1 MRQALPVVGCG
12 LLALALFAGAIWPA
26 PTLAAWGNAWDGV
39 DGAQLVSAD
48 YARLEQGDASTV
60 FAAIS
65 ADGRY
70 VAFQTLARNFFADDD
85 PDPPGE
91 YRAGGI
97 FRFDL
102 QTRKL
107 EKVADGDLFAE
118 EGPKESNEF
127 LRLGASNPSISAD
140 GRYIAFATAEPG
152 LVPADSN
159 DNVDVYVRDMAV
171 PIDSAGAF
179 DLVSA
184 RDGGDVPA
192 GYGTPAAPFPGSEPG
207 ADVSR
212 GVALSADGQKVAFRT
227 EAPSDLPVG
236 ASTDVPAGQIYLRD
250 RAANTTTLVT
260 AKRDA
265 GTGAMTDEPAGGALG
280 AALSADGTTV
290 AWTGGD
296 ADEQTRFLGGENP
309 ASTFFYYLWRRVAD
323 GPTAQTRRITGL
335 ADPDDPACSPG
346 AETAFDQT
354 STGPC
359 YGPLTDQ
366 ESNRAGI
373 GSQLPALSADGYTVA
388 FLTGAGP
395 RPQAFTGP
403 GLDLYVTDMRP
414 GLTRKAATVELTRD
428 TVGGD
433 PTTNPPIDSI
443 AMSSGGRFLA
453 LTTIRTKFALPALQ
467 LLGEPRA
474 VPGVRELYVVDLQGR
489 TLQRVTHSNS
499 AGDIDADVLNGV
511 TISADGARVA
521 FASFA
526 GNLFFGD
533 ANQSTDAFVATRR
546 PDPPSGSAQVGLTA
560 AGATTIEVD
569 RGAPQIRI
577 HARSKPGGVVILTV
591 SVPAAGGVKAVAK
604 ARAGIPR
611 KLRTL
616 ATAGSRAM
624 GTSRSEVRLVLRP
637 VRRYRSELH
646 RRGEL
651 PARVVVTYVASRGGR
666 RAAASRRISF
676 TQEGA
681 DHRTKDAGK

>member
-1 MRQALPVVGCG
+1 MRQALCSAGIALLLLG
-12 LLALALFAGAIWPA
+12 LAGAVWPGIS
-26 PTLAAWGNAWDGV
+26 LGAWGNAWDGV
-39 DGAQLVSAD
+39 GGAQLVSAD
-48 YARLEQGDASTV
+48 YAGLEQGDASTV

-118 EGPKESNEF
+118 EGSKESNEF

-140 GRYIAFATAEPG
+140 GRYVAFATAEPG

-171 PIDSAGAF
+171 PIASPGAF

-184 RDGGDVPA
+184 RDGGDAPA
-192 GYGTPAAPFPGSEPG
+192 TYGPPAAPFPGSEPG

-212 GVALSADGQKVAFRT
+212 GVAISADGQKVAFRT
-227 EAPSDLPVG
+227 DAPSDMPSS
-236 ASTDVPAGQIYLRD
+236 ASADVPAGQIYLRD

-265 GTGAMTDEPAGGALG
+265 GTGAMTSEPAGGALG
-280 AALSADGTTV
+280 AALSGDGTTV
-290 AWTGGD
+290 AWTGGE
-296 ADEQTRFLGGENP
+296 AAEQVRFLGGENP
-309 ASTFFYYLWRRVAD
+309 ASTFSYYLWRRVAD
-323 GPTAQTRRITGL
+323 GPTAPTRRITGL
-335 ADPDDPACSPG
+335 ADPDDPACPPG
-346 AETAFDQT
+346 AETVFDQT

-373 GSQLPALSADGYTVA
+373 VSQLPVLSADGYTAA

-395 RPQAFTGP
+395 RPIPFTGP
-403 GLDLYVTDMRP
+403 GLDLYITDMRA
-414 GLTRKAATVELTRD
+414 GSSRKASTVELTRD
-428 TVGGD
+428 TVAGD
-433 PTTNPPIDSI
+433 PTASPPIDSI
-443 AMSSGGRFLA
+443 AMSADGRYLA
-453 LTTIRTKFALPALQ
+453 MTTVRTKFVLPALR
-467 LLGEPRA
+467 LLGDPRA
-474 VPGVRELYVVDLQGR
+474 VPTVRELYVADLRER
-489 TLQRVTHSNS
+489 TLERVTHSVS
-499 AGDIDADVLNGV
+499 GGDIDADVLNGV

-533 ANQSTDAFVATRR
+533 ANQSTDAFLATRR
-546 PDPPSGSAQVGLTA
+546 PDPPAGASQTGPTA

-569 RGAPQIRI
+569 RGAPQIRLRAKSRPDGTI
-577 HARSKPGGVVILTV
+577 ILTV

-604 ARAGIPR
+604 ARAGVPR

-616 ATAGSRAM
+616 ATADARAM
-624 GTSRSEVRLVLRP
+624 GTTRSEVRLTLRP
-637 VRRYRSELH
+637 VRRYRPELR

-651 PARVVVTYVASRGGR
+651 SGRLVVTYVASRGGR
-666 RAAASRRISF
+666 RATASRRISF
-676 TQEGA
+676 TQSDTE
-681 DHRTKDAGK
+681 HRSKDAGR

>member
-1 MRQALPVVGCG
+1 MRQALCSAGIAFLLLG
-12 LLALALFAGAIWPA
+12 LTGAAWPGIALG
-26 PTLAAWGNAWDGV
+26 AWGNAWDGV
-39 DGAQLVSAD
+39 GGAQLVSAD

-70 VAFQTLARNFFADDD
+70 VAFQTLSRNFFADDD

-91 YRAGGI
+91 YRAGGV

-118 EGPKESNEF
+118 EGSKESNEF
-127 LRLGASNPSISAD
+127 IRLGASSPSISAD
-140 GRYIAFATAEPG
+140 GRYVAFATAEPG

-171 PIDSAGAF
+171 PIGSPGAF

-192 GYGTPAAPFPGSEPG
+192 AYGPPSAPFPGSEPG
-207 ADVSR
+207 SDVSR
-212 GVALSADGQKVAFRT
+212 GVAISADGQKVAFRT
-227 EAPSDLPVG
+227 DAPSDLPAGGSV
-236 ASTDVPAGQIYLRD
+236 DVPPGQVFLRD

-260 AKRDA
+260 VKRDA
-265 GTGAMTDEPAGGALG
+265 GTGAMTSEPAGGALG
-280 AALSADGTTV
+280 TALSADGTTV
-290 AWTGGD
+290 AWTDGN
-296 ADEQTRFLGGENP
+296 AAAQTRFLGGENP
-309 ASTFFYYLWRRVAD
+309 ASTFLYYLWRRVAD
-323 GPTAQTRRITGL
+323 GPAAPIRRVTGL
-335 ADPDDPACSPG
+335 SDPDDPGCPPG
-346 AETAFDQT
+346 ASTSFDQT

-359 YGPLTDQ
+359 FGPLTDQ

-373 GSQLPALSADGYTVA
+373 VSQLPALSADGYTVA

-395 RPQAFTGP
+395 RPIPFTGP

-414 GLTRKAATVELTRD
+414 GLTRKASTVELTRD

-433 PTTNPPIDSI
+433 PTTSPPIDSI
-443 AMSSGGRFLA
+443 AMSAGGRFVA
-453 LTTIRTKFALPALQ
+453 LTTVRTKFALPALQ

-474 VPGVRELYVVDLQGR
+474 VPTVRELYVADLQER
-489 TLQRVTHSNS
+489 TLERVTHSVLG
-499 AGDIDADVLNGV
+499 GDIDADVLNGV

-533 ANQSTDAFVATRR
+533 ANQSTDAFVTTRR
-546 PDPPSGSAQVGLTA
+546 PDPPAGPPPAGLAA

-577 HARSKPGGVVILTV
+577 RAKSRPGGVVILTV
-591 SVPAAGGVKAVAK
+591 SVPAAGGVKAVAR
-604 ARAGIPR
+604 ARAGVPR

-616 ATAGSRAM
+616 AIAGTRAT
-624 GTSRSEVRLVLRP
+624 GTTRSEVRLALRP
-637 VRRYRSELH
+637 VRRYRPELR

-651 PARVVVTYVASRGGR
+651 SGRAVVTYVASHGGR
-666 RAAASRRISF
+666 RATASRRISF
-676 TQEGA
+676 TQSSNEL
-681 DHRTKDAGK
+681 RSKEAGK

>member
-1 MRQALPVVGCG
+1 MRRIQATALTVAGT
-12 LLALALFAGAIWPA
+12 LLLVLTAPSAGQ
-26 PTLAAWGNAWDGV
+26 AAWGNAWDGV

-48 YARLEQGDASTV
+48 YARLEQGDDSTV

-102 QTRKL
+102 RTRTL

-118 EGPKESNEF
+118 EGTKESNEF
-127 LRLGASNPSISAD
+127 LRLGASSPSISAD
-140 GRYIAFATAEPG
+140 GRYVAFATAEPG
-152 LVPADSN
+152 LVPADTN
-159 DNVDVYVRDMAV
+159 DNVDVYVRDMSI
-171 PIDSAGAF
+171 PIGSPGAF

-192 GYGTPAAPFPGSEPG
+192 SYGIPAVPFPGSEPG
-207 ADVSR
+207 AEVSR
-212 GVALSADGQKVAFRT
+212 GVAISADGQKVAFRT
-227 EAPSDLPVG
+227 EAPSDLPSS
-236 ASTDVPAGQIYLRD
+236 ATADIPAGQIFVRD
-250 RAANTTTLVT
+250 RVADATTLVT
-260 AKRDA
+260 AKRDP
-265 GTGAMTDEPAGGALG
+265 GTGAMTSEPAGDALG

-290 AWTGGD
+290 AWTDGN
-296 ADEQTRFLGGENP
+296 APAQTRFLAGENP
-309 ASTFFYYLWRRVAD
+309 ASTFLYYLWRRVAD
-323 GPTAQTRRITGL
+323 GPAAPTRRITGL
-335 ADPDDPACSPG
+335 ADPDDPACPPG
-346 AETAFDQT
+346 TETVFDPS

-366 ESNRAGI
+366 ESIRAGI
-373 GSQLPALSADGYTVA
+373 GSQLPALSGDGYTVA

-395 RPQAFTGP
+395 RPVLFTGS

-414 GLTRKAATVELTRD
+414 GRSRKDSTIELTRD
-428 TVGGD
+428 TVGD
-433 PTTNPPIDSI
+433 PTSSPPIDSI
-443 AMSSGGRFLA
+443 AMAAGGRYLA

-474 VPGVRELYVVDLQGR
+474 VPTVRELYLVDLQAR
-489 TLQRVTHSNS
+489 TLERVTRSLTG
-499 AGDIDADVLNGV
+499 GDIDADVLNGIAV
-511 TISADGARVA
+511 SADGARLA

-533 ANQSTDAFVATRR
+533 ANGSTDAFVVTRR
-546 PDPPSGSAQVGLTA
+546 PDPPAGPPSGNLAG

-569 RGAPQIRI
+569 RGGPQIRVR
-577 HARSKPGGVVILTV
+577 AKALRGGVVILTV

-604 ARAGIPR
+604 ARAGAPR

-616 ATAGSRAM
+616 ATADARAV
-624 GTSRSEVRLVLRP
+624 GATRSEVRLALRP
-637 VRRYRSELH
+637 VRRYRPELR

-651 PARVVVTYVASRGGR
+651 PGRAIVTYVASRGGR
-666 RAAASRRISF
+666 RATVSRRISF
-676 TQEGA
+676 VESGLV
-681 DHRTKDAGK
+681 RRPEDAGK